1 MIMKARLSH
10 PASKENLNV
19 RIELIKFQAK
29 HWSVGMSQGLNTP
42 RKSFGVPHP
51 HKTVQTLSSLF
62 VLPLHCVWLIY
73 EIVRKSKLRINRNT

>member
-10 PASKENLNV
+10 PASKEKLNV

-42 RKSFGVPHP
+42 AQILWCTTPTQDSSNSIELVCVAF
-51 HKTVQTLSSLF
+51 TLCLTD
-62 VLPLHCVWLIY
+62 L
-73 EIVRKSKLRINRNT
+73 